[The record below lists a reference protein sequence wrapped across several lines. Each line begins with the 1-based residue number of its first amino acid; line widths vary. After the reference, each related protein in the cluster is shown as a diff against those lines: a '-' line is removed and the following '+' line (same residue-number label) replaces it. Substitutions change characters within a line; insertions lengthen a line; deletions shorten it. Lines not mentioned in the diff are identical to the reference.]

1 MKWKTILNPFEKY
14 SEKQLLIASVLI
26 TILGSL
32 IGSYCQVIYDGFL
45 DVHSYENTFSH
56 VVLENV
62 INGMVMTIFLF
73 ALGKIINN
81 KTRFID
87 ALNTAFIARFPIYLV
102 ALITNF
108 SVFDRVEKEIER
120 NTGNLEILTFQPVD
134 LALIT
139 ILSFLMLL
147 LLAYTI
153 ILLVN
158 GFKTASYPKKWL
170 HYLLLGIVI
179 ILVEWLSKYLIYHF

>member
-62 INGMVMTIFLF
+62 INGMMMTIFLF

-87 ALNTAFIARFPIYLV
+87 ALNTAFIARVPIYLV
-102 ALITNF
+102 ALLTNF

-158 GFKTASYPKKWL
+158 GFKIASYPKKWF

-179 ILVEWLSKYLIYHF
+179 LVVESLTKYLIYQF

>member
-1 MKWKTILNPFEKY
+1 M
-14 SEKQLLIASVLI
+14 
-26 TILGSL
+26 
-32 IGSYCQVIYDGFL
+32 

-87 ALNTAFIARFPIYLV
+87 ALNTAFIARVPIYLV
-102 ALITNF
+102 ALLTNF

-158 GFKTASYPKKWL
+158 GFKIASYPKKWF

-179 ILVEWLSKYLIYHF
+179 LVVESLTKYLIYQF

>member
-1 MKWKTILNPFEKY
+1 MTWKTIFNPFEKY
-14 SEKQLLIASVLI
+14 SERQLLIASVLI

-87 ALNTAFIARFPIYLV
+87 AQIFLIRISFCTIPASNSRTNPCLRF
-102 ALITNF
+102 
-108 SVFDRVEKEIER
+108 
-120 NTGNLEILTFQPVD
+120 
-134 LALIT
+134 
-139 ILSFLMLL
+139 
-147 LLAYTI
+147 
-153 ILLVN
+153 
-158 GFKTASYPKKWL
+158 
-170 HYLLLGIVI
+170 
-179 ILVEWLSKYLIYHF
+179 

>member
-1 MKWKTILNPFEKY
+1 MKWKTIFNPFEKY
-14 SEKQLLIASVLI
+14 SEKQLLIASVLL
-26 TILGSL
+26 TIFGSL
-32 IGSYCQVIYDGFL
+32 IGSFCQVIYDGFL

-56 VVLENV
+56 SILENL

-102 ALITNF
+102 ALLTNF

-158 GFKTASYPKKWL
+158 GFKIASYPKKWF

-179 ILVEWLSKYLIYHF
+179 LVVESLTKYLIYQF

>member
-1 MKWKTILNPFEKY
+1 MNWKTIFNPFEKY
-14 SEKQLLIASVLI
+14 SEKQLLIASVLL
-26 TILGSL
+26 TIFGSL
-32 IGSYCQVIYDGFL
+32 IGSFCQVIYDGFL

-56 VVLENV
+56 SILENL

-102 ALITNF
+102 ALLTNF

-120 NTGNLEILTFQPVD
+120 NAGNLENLTFQPAD
-134 LALIT
+134 LVLIT
-139 ILSFLMLL
+139 ILNFLMLL

-158 GFKTASYPKKWL
+158 GFKTASYPKKWF

-179 ILVEWLSKYLIYHF
+179 LVVEWLSKFLIYQF